1 MRSMPALNQRS
12 IVLLLLAA
20 TGLASCG
27 SHTPYVTTTGTL
39 PPNAIMTVR
48 AVQAGINAYKPA
60 VGQPDDLFTVSATA
74 LGGVPP
80 EAPTIRHAGNGIVVD
95 ARAPLRNLLLRVPA
109 NVNLNVDSQRG
120 DVDVTE
126 ISGNVDVHAGVGSV
140 DVMIAGYAQASVAK
154 GQISVTMG
162 STTWPGVLTF
172 RNRDGDVEVWVT
184 ETAKF
189 RVHMHTGDG
198 MLFTDF
204 PLHGTSSGTGET
216 IDGVVNGGAARAIDI
231 DVKRGNIRL
240 LSLHPEA

>member
-1 MRSMPALNQRS
+1 
-12 IVLLLLAA
+12 
-20 TGLASCG
+20 
-27 SHTPYVTTTGTL
+27 
-39 PPNAIMTVR
+39 
-48 AVQAGINAYKPA
+48 
-60 VGQPDDLFTVSATA
+60 
-74 LGGVPP
+74 
-80 EAPTIRHAGNGIVVD
+80 
-95 ARAPLRNLLLRVPA
+95 
-109 NVNLNVDSQRG
+109 
-120 DVDVTE
+120 
-126 ISGNVDVHAGVGSV
+126 
-140 DVMIAGYAQASVAK
+140 MIAGYAQASVTK

-172 RNRDGDVEVWVT
+172 RNQDGDVEVWVT

-189 RVHMHTGDG
+189 RVHLHTGDG